1 MARTSHAAPLGDMDP
16 FVPTTAQ
23 PVRVRA
29 RNMPADTH
37 FEPHRHAWGQL
48 AYCASGVIQVS
59 VVAPVAPTAYIVPP
73 SRAVW
78 IAPGALHAIAVLE
91 AAAFRTLYV
100 DPSVIPADGAV
111 CRVMAV
117 TPLLRELV
125 SALDPVG
132 GPPPGPAREA
142 ALTTLVLDEIG
153 QAEVL
158 ALGVPLPGPDSDKRL
173 RALCQAVLEAPGRH
187 ATLYDWATDSG
198 ASERTLA
205 RLFQAQFGMGFA
217 PWRKQAVLA
226 HALPRLARGESVAA
240 VAAASGYASE
250 SAFSAMFKAAMG
262 QPPSWFMGR
271 SDAHGP
277 PSA

>member
-1 MARTSHAAPLGDMDP
+1 MSLPRQRHPAPLGDTDP
-16 FVPTTAQ
+16 FTPTPAR

-29 RNMPADTH
+29 RDMAADSH

-59 VVAPVAPTAYIVPP
+59 VHAPGPPASYIVPP

-78 IAPGALHAIAVLE
+78 IAPGALHAVAVLE

-100 DPSVIPADGAV
+100 DPSVVPADGV
-111 CRVMAV
+111 SGRVLAV

-142 ALTTLVLDEIG
+142 ALTALVLDEMA
-153 QAEVL
+153 QAETL
-158 ALGVPLPGPDSDKRL
+158 ALGVPLPGPHSDKRL
-173 RALCQAVLEAPGRH
+173 RALCQAVLDAPGRH
-187 ATLYDWATDSG
+187 ATLHGWAADSG

-205 RLFQAQFGMGFA
+205 RLFRAQFGMGFA
-217 PWRKQAVLA
+217 QWRKQAVLA
-226 HALPRLARGESVAA
+226 HALPRLARGEPVGQVAA
-240 VAAASGYASE
+240 SSGYGSE

-262 QPPSWFMGR
+262 QPPSSFLGR
-271 SDAHGP
+271 AKLLI
-277 PSA
+277 

>member
-1 MARTSHAAPLGDMDP
+1 MSLPRKLHPSPLGDTDP
-16 FVPTTAQ
+16 FTPTAAR

-29 RNMPADTH
+29 REMPVDSH
-37 FEPHRHAWGQL
+37 FEPHRHAWAQL
-48 AYCASGVIQVS
+48 AYCASGVIQVNLH
-59 VVAPVAPTAYIVPP
+59 APTAPTSYIVPP

-78 IAPGALHAIAVLE
+78 IAPGALHAVAVLE
-91 AAAFRTLYV
+91 TAAFRTLYI
-100 DPSVIPADGAV
+100 DPSVVPPDWSG

-132 GPPPGPAREA
+132 GPAPGHAREA

-153 QAEVL
+153 HAESL
-158 ALGVPLPGPDSDKRL
+158 ALGVPLPGPHSDKRL
-173 RALCQAVLEAPGRH
+173 RAVCQAVLEAPGRY
-187 ATLYDWATDSG
+187 ATLQDWAADSG

-205 RLFQAQFGMGFA
+205 RLFRAQFGMGFA
-217 PWRKQAVLA
+217 QWRKQAVLA
-226 HALPRLARGESVAA
+226 HALPRLARGEPVGQ

-262 QPPSWFMGR
+262 QSPSWFIGKN
-271 SDAHGP
+271 SL
-277 PSA
+277 

>member
-1 MARTSHAAPLGDMDP
+1 MPTRFTTRTRQAAALGDTDP
-16 FVPTTAQ
+16 FAPTPAC

-29 RNMPADTH
+29 RDMPADSH
-37 FEPHRHAWGQL
+37 FEPHRHAWAQL

-59 VVAPVAPTAYIVPP
+59 VHAPAAPTAYIVPP

-78 IAPGALHAIAVLE
+78 IAPGALHAVAVLE
-91 AAAFRTLYV
+91 AAAFRTLYI
-100 DPSVIPADGAV
+100 DPSVVPADGAG

-142 ALTTLVLDEIG
+142 ALTALVLDEIG
-153 QAEVL
+153 RAERL
-158 ALGVPLPGPDSDKRL
+158 ALGVPLPGPHSDKRL
-173 RALCQAVLEAPGRH
+173 RALRQAVLDAPSRH
-187 ATLYDWATDSG
+187 ASLHGWAADSG

-205 RLFQAQFGMGFA
+205 RLFRAQFGMGFA
-217 PWRKQAVLA
+217 QWRKQAVLA
-226 HALPRLARGESVAA
+226 HALPRLARGESVGE

-262 QPPSWFMGR
+262 QPPSWFI
-271 SDAHGP
+271 SKN
-277 PSA
+277 SL

>member
-1 MARTSHAAPLGDMDP
+1 MARTSQVAPLGDMDP
-16 FVPTTAQ
+16 FAPNPLH

-91 AAAFRTLYV
+91 AAAFRTLYI
-100 DPSVIPADGAV
+100 DPSVVPADGAV

-132 GPPPGPAREA
+132 GTPPGPAREA
-142 ALTTLVLDEIG
+142 ALTALVLGEIG
-153 QAEVL
+153 DAESL

-173 RALCQAVLEAPGRH
+173 RALCTAVLEAPGRH
-187 ATLYDWATDSG
+187 ATLHDWATDSG

-205 RLFQAQFGMGFA
+205 RLFHARFGMGFA
-217 PWRKQAVLA
+217 QWRKQAVLA
-226 HALPRLARGESVAA
+226 HALPRLARGESVGQ
-240 VAAASGYASE
+240 VAASSGYASE

-262 QPPSWFMGR
+262 QPPSWFIGR
-271 SDAHGP
+271 NDAYA